1 MPIVDKFCPQ
11 SIMVVVCYDK
21 VSLWMGKSFTPSN
34 IDIVARNLDGGIE
47 SKDINTGNVIVSGYK
62 KGLKVSFYQ
71 SGISI
76 TGSLPKFLYNDNIHP
91 LNRKTTKEAI
101 EAISD
106 ALKLDISDAKTTGL
120 EFGFNFPVKYP
131 VADYLLRLG
140 ELKGLQRYKFSDTTL
155 YFKPKGKKHHKVLCF
170 YDKKAE
176 ARSNGVAIPVG
187 LEDTNLLKYELRLKG
202 SLSSLLGVPYITAS
216 TLSERDFYKML
227 IGLYQSN
234 YRAIYKQKK
243 GNDMN
248 CIKSPNDAITFL
260 LGRFLNEGEQGKID
274 EFINELKSSGVFKDK
289 DRNSYYRVRKGL
301 QEALD
306 MAGGGLED
314 EIIKELDND
323 IENLGAY
330 I

>member
-21 VSLWMGKSFTPSN
+21 VSLWMSKSFTPSN

-106 ALKLDISDAKTTGL
+106 ALKLDISDAKITGL

-140 ELKGLQRYKFSDTTL
+140 ELKGLLRYKFSNTTL
-155 YFKPKGKKHHKVLCF
+155 YYKPRGKKHNKMLCF
-170 YDKKAE
+170 YDKIAETKA
-176 ARSNGVAIPVG
+176 NKLAIPKG
-187 LEDTNLLKYELRLKG
+187 LEDANLLKYELRLKG
-202 SLSSLLGVPYITAS
+202 RLSHLLRVENITAS
-216 TLSERDFYKML
+216 TLSNHGFYKEL
-227 IGLYQSN
+227 ITLYQSF
-234 YRAIYKQKK
+234 YKAIYKQKQES
-243 GNDMN
+243 DMS
-248 CIKSPNDAITFL
+248 CIKTPNDAFKYL
-260 LGRFLNEGEQGKID
+260 LGRFLNNGEQGKID
-274 EFINELKSSGVFKDK
+274 EFIEELKGNGTFEERK
-289 DRNSYYRVRKGL
+289 YYSRVKAMLR
-301 QEALD
+301 EASN
-306 MAGGGLED
+306 MAGSDLED
-314 EIIKELDND
+314 TIIKELDND